1 MIGNFFERK
10 LQKMLFTINKI
21 TNFVPE
27 LLKGTI
33 MNELAV
39 LKNIPVNTA
48 AIASLYSDVKSA
60 NRKVANLEK
69 AGRIIRLKRG
79 LYVVSPKESGIL
91 LSLNLIGNVIYGP
104 SYVSMLSALREY
116 GLIPERVDV
125 VESMTTHLTV
135 SFHNDAGRFEY
146 HHCAKDYYS
155 IGITQREEE
164 GVTYLIA
171 TPEKAL
177 CDYIVTTP
185 RLPLRFLTDTYV
197 FLEEDLR
204 LDMDAFMDMN
214 VNIFRQCAA
223 VGKKQQAINNLI
235 KILTR

>member
-1 MIGNFFERK
+1 
-10 LQKMLFTINKI
+10 
-21 TNFVPE
+21 
-27 LLKGTI
+27 

-39 LKNIPVNTA
+39 LRNIPVQTS
-48 AIASLYSDVKSA
+48 AIASLYPSVKSA
-60 NRKVANLEK
+60 NRKVAYLEK

-79 LYVVSPKESGIL
+79 MYVVSPKESGVL
-91 LSLNLIGNVIYGP
+91 LSLGLIGNVLYGP
-104 SYVSMLSALREY
+104 SYVSMLTALREY
-116 GLIPERVDV
+116 GMIPERVEV

-135 SFHNDAGRFEY
+135 SFDNSVGRFEY
-146 HHCAKDYYS
+146 YHCPQEYYS

-177 CDYIVTTP
+177 CDYIVCTP
-185 RLPLRFLTDTYV
+185 RLPLRFLKDTYV

-214 VNIFRQCAA
+214 VDVFRRCVA
-223 VGKKQQAINNLI
+223 VSKKRQAINNLI
-235 KILTR
+235 KILEKR